1 MCRWHDTYHWKGL
14 NKGYNFAL
22 NLTLIEVLHKKF
34 WAFKVVGVPMLG
46 ILGLPTWESRDKMTF
61 GCRAY
66 GRHKESY
73 KGEGGGF
80 SQI

>member
-1 MCRWHDTYHWKGL
+1 
-14 NKGYNFAL
+14 
-22 NLTLIEVLHKKF
+22 
-34 WAFKVVGVPMLG
+34 MLG

-80 SQI
+80 SQIQAVVNFVSPCLPLYP